1 MATGALLLAIVALL
15 GLQAGLT
22 GALLL
27 LGLFGLRT
35 QIRPF
40 VNGELLRV
48 LREIKSTGWR
58 LEKRSWDLE
67 AANQGAEPET
77 NEPEAAA

>member
-1 MATGALLLAIVALL
+1 MSTEALLAVVALL
-15 GLQAGLT
+15 GLQVGLT

-35 QIRPF
+35 QVRPYA
-40 VNGELLRV
+40 NGEILRT

-67 AANQGAEPET
+67 AASPGGRPEAS
-77 NEPEAAA
+77 EPEAAA